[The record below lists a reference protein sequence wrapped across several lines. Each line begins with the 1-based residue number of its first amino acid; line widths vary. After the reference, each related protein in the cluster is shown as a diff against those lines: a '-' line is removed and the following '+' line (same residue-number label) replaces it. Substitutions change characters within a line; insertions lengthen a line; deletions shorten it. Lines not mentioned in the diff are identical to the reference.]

1 MQRRGDRCRRVRASL
16 RRCRRGRYLR
26 GDRTEETKGY
36 RKRLALLGDIVNS
49 SPVLVKDLVDSQY
62 DFLSPSTPGQ
72 GSYLR
77 YLDSKKYR
85 SAQLFVGAND
95 GMLHAFNEANG
106 KESFAFVPRTILGG
120 LKALADPA
128 YSHRY
133 FVDGPLAEVDVYD
146 GNDKKWR
153 NLVVGGGGAGAK
165 NLFAINVPVPALAE
179 KDPPSTLDDA
189 QSAPGASDILWE
201 INSSADDFKDLGYV
215 LQAPEAGIL
224 RDGRWVIVTGN
235 GYGSANGKAK
245 LYMIDAR
252 TGARVAVLDTG
263 KGSSEVPNGLGG
275 VKLVRDGAKRIVA
288 AFAGDLYGNLW
299 KFDLSSPT
307 ASEWGVAFGGNPLF
321 QATNSKGEPEPI
333 TAAPNVTRHPLGGL
347 MVLAGSGK
355 LFEREDSD
363 NQSERT
369 LYGVWDKVKV
379 GASSAKADDRVT
391 DNDLLVTQTIERLTI
406 GDASGNYFG
415 LSNNGVDYGAGD
427 DAKKRGWRI
436 RMSIAL
442 GQRLIYEPQLHSGRV
457 IFDTMV
463 PGGTATGCTATEP
476 RGYLFVLDPFTGAPG
491 RDGPTFDTSG
501 DGYITAADNAAAV
514 IASHGSIGDKA
525 IVGVP
530 GAGSSSQVRVEGAG
544 TSELVQLGK
553 TPVGRQW
560 RQIATPPAY

>member
-1 MQRRGDRCRRVRASL
+1 
-16 RRCRRGRYLR
+16 
-26 GDRTEETKGY
+26 
-36 RKRLALLGDIVNS
+36 
-49 SPVLVKDLVDSQY
+49 
-62 DFLSPSTPGQ
+62 
-72 GSYLR
+72 
-77 YLDSKKYR
+77 
-85 SAQLFVGAND
+85 
-95 GMLHAFNEANG
+95 
-106 KESFAFVPRTILGG
+106 
-120 LKALADPA
+120 
-128 YSHRY
+128 
-133 FVDGPLAEVDVYD
+133 
-146 GNDKKWR
+146 
-153 NLVVGGGGAGAK
+153 
-165 NLFAINVPVPALAE
+165 
-179 KDPPSTLDDA
+179 
-189 QSAPGASDILWE
+189 
-201 INSSADDFKDLGYV
+201 
-215 LQAPEAGIL
+215 
-224 RDGRWVIVTGN
+224 
-235 GYGSANGKAK
+235 
-245 LYMIDAR
+245 MIDAR
-252 TGARVAVLDTG
+252 TGSRVAVLDTG
-263 KGSSEVPNGLGG
+263 EGTTDKPNGLGG

-321 QATNSKGEPEPI
+321 QAANSKGEPEPI

-379 GASSAKADDRVT
+379 GASSAKSDDRVT

-436 RMSIAL
+436 RMNIAL

-514 IASHGSIGDKA
+514 ITSHGSIGDKA

-530 GAGSSSQVRVEGAG
+530 DAGSSSQVRVEGAG

-553 TPVGRQW
+553 TPIGRQW